1 MSVMEI
7 DHIVRFEDRHA
18 FREWLH
24 EHADDTACCW
34 VILSRKTSGDG
45 LLYLD
50 AVEEALCFGW
60 IDGIAKKT
68 EAGEFAQRFSPRRK
82 NSNWTEL
89 NKERV
94 RRLIRL
100 GMMQERGLTVLPD
113 MSDTSFV
120 IDEAIVRRLKS
131 EPDVYRNFQAF
142 PELYRRIR
150 IDTIQSVR
158 KDQALYEKRL
168 DKLIEQTRANR
179 LYGQWNDDGRLL
191 ER

>member
-1 MSVMEI
+1 MDI
-7 DHIVRFEDRHA
+7 DKVLRFEQRSE

-24 EHADDTACCW
+24 EYAGEIPYCW
-34 VILSRKTSGDG
+34 VILSRKNSGDG

-68 EAGEFAQRFSPRRK
+68 AEGEFAQRFSPRRQQ
-82 NSNWTEL
+82 SNWTEL

-100 GMMQERGLTVLPD
+100 GLMQELGLSVLPD
-113 MSDTSFV
+113 MRVTSFV
-120 IDEAIVRRLKS
+120 VDSEIILRLQEDS
-131 EPDVYRNFQAF
+131 QVYANFITF

-158 KDQALYEKRL
+158 QDRELYTKRL
-168 DKLIEQTRANR
+168 NKLIEKTRANEM
-179 LYGQWNDDGRLL
+179 YGQWNDDGRLL
-191 ER
+191 QE

>member
-1 MSVMEI
+1 MEI
-7 DHIVRFEDRHA
+7 DHVFQFEDRHA

-24 EHADDTACCW
+24 AHADDAAYCW

-68 EAGEFAQRFSPRRK
+68 EAGELAQRFSPRRK

-94 RRLIRL
+94 RRLTRL
-100 GMMQERGLTVLPD
+100 GLMQARGIAVLPD
-113 MSDTSFV
+113 MSATSFV
-120 IDEAIVRRLKS
+120 IDEAIVRRLES
-131 EPDVYRNFQAF
+131 EPDVSRNFQAF

-158 KDQALYEKRL
+158 KDQVLYEKRL

>member
-1 MSVMEI
+1 MEI

-120 IDEAIVRRLKS
+120 IDEAIVRRLKKAS
-131 EPDVYRNFQAF
+131 PMYTVTLKRSLNCIVAFASTRFKVCAKIRPYMRN
-142 PELYRRIR
+142 
-150 IDTIQSVR
+150 DWTS
-158 KDQALYEKRL
+158 
-168 DKLIEQTRANR
+168 
-179 LYGQWNDDGRLL
+179 
-191 ER
+191 

>member
-1 MSVMEI
+1 MEI
-7 DHIVRFEDRHA
+7 DKVLRFEQRSE

-24 EHADDTACCW
+24 EHADDTPYCW
-34 VILSRKTSGDG
+34 VILSRKNSGNG

-68 EAGEFAQRFSPRRK
+68 AEGEFAQRFSPRRQK
-82 NSNWTEL
+82 SNWTEL

-100 GMMQERGLTVLPD
+100 GLMQEQGLSVLPD
-113 MSDTSFV
+113 MRVTSFV
-120 IDEAIVRRLKS
+120 VDSEIILRLQEDS
-131 EPDVYRNFQAF
+131 QVYANFMTF

-158 KDQALYEKRL
+158 QDRELYTKRL
-168 DKLIEQTRANR
+168 NKLIEKTRANEM
-179 LYGQWNDDGRLL
+179 YGQWNDDGRLL
-191 ER
+191 RE